1 MNDKLFCKM
10 DLDDWEILSLV
21 YKVSPRFYAIFV
33 LVYIMFFISFKK
45 KFHSVLIKAVQ
56 KDLVVAV
63 IGSIHSLQERTVQIR
78 HAVEKLLMYTP

>member
-10 DLDDWEILSLV
+10 DLDDWEVLSLV
-21 YKVSPRFYAIFV
+21 YSVSPRFYGFDV
-33 LVYIMFFISFKK
+33 VFHWFQK